1 MSDRLPPSP
10 HPAEDA
16 DNVPHAVPRGTL
28 VVIATLLLALIFM
41 WMLVLGILQGRA

>member
-1 MSDRLPPSP
+1 MSDRSRST

-16 DNVPHAVPRGTL
+16 DNAPHAVPRGTL
-28 VVIATLLLALIFM
+28 MVIATLLLALIFL